1 MRTASSAILVIV
13 ALVVA
18 AIAGP
23 SLWLQRNVVDQ
34 EGFVALAGPLGGD
47 KVFQQSLTS
56 LLSSKAA
63 ASLNLPPLLN
73 TLAVEII
80 TSAAQNIYSDPG
92 YPQAWSETLQRSH
105 ALTFAAAGKSEV
117 VGDLQLDLA
126 PLVDLVAAKVTADV
140 GATVPTP
147 KDVVVSMEQ
156 PEIAR
161 VLPLAATLGGWSGW
175 MVFIAV
181 DLLALG
187 VIVARRRALTVIA
200 GGVGLGI
207 MALLWLLVSGAVQG
221 YLSALVLGPEA
232 ATQIGAQVAE
242 LARESWQGGIT
253 LTFVLAGVVAA
264 VGVVSLVVGRRRT
277 T

>member
-1 MRTASSAILVIV
+1 MRTAGSAILVIM
-13 ALVVA
+13 ALVLA
-18 AIAGP
+18 AVAGP

-34 EGFVALAGPLGGD
+34 DGFVALAGPLGGD
-47 KVFQQSLTS
+47 KEFQESLTT
-56 LLSSKAA
+56 LLSGQAA
-63 ASLNLPPLLN
+63 ASLNLPSFLN
-73 TLAVEII
+73 KLAVEII
-80 TSAAQNIYSDPG
+80 NSAAQNIYSDPG

-117 VGDLQLDLA
+117 AEDLQLDLA

-140 GATVPTP
+140 GATVPIP
-147 KDVVVSMEQ
+147 KEVVVGMEQ
-156 PEIAR
+156 PQIAR
-161 VLPLAATLGGWSGW
+161 ALPLAVTLGGWSGW

-187 VIVARRRALTVIA
+187 VIVARRRALTVVA
-200 GGVGLGI
+200 SGVGLGI
-207 MALLWLLVSGAVQG
+207 VALLWLLASGAAQR
-221 YLSALVLGPEA
+221 YLSALVLGPGS

-242 LARESWQGGIT
+242 LARDSWQGGIT

-264 VGVVSLVVGRRRT
+264 VGVASLVVGRRRT

>member
-1 MRTASSAILVIV
+1 M
-13 ALVVA
+13 ALVLA
-18 AIAGP
+18 AVAGP

-34 EGFVALAGPLGGD
+34 DGFVALAGPLGGD
-47 KVFQQSLTS
+47 KEFQESLTT
-56 LLSSKAA
+56 LLSGQAA
-63 ASLNLPPLLN
+63 ASLNLPSFLN
-73 TLAVEII
+73 KLAVEII
-80 TSAAQNIYSDPG
+80 NSAAQNIYSDPG

-117 VGDLQLDLA
+117 AEDLQLDLA

-140 GATVPTP
+140 GATVPIP
-147 KDVVVSMEQ
+147 KEVVVGMEQ
-156 PEIAR
+156 PQIAR
-161 VLPLAATLGGWSGW
+161 ALPLAVTLGGWSGW

-187 VIVARRRALTVIA
+187 VIVARRRALTVVA
-200 GGVGLGI
+200 SGVGLGI
-207 MALLWLLVSGAVQG
+207 VALLWLLASGAAQR
-221 YLSALVLGPEA
+221 YLSALVLGPGS

-242 LARESWQGGIT
+242 LARDSWQGGIT

-264 VGVVSLVVGRRRT
+264 VGVASLVVGRRRT